1 MIEDEEREM
10 AMSRAQRMVI
20 DVLSTVL
27 AVPVM
32 LVGLPIVWLARL
44 ITGRR

>member
-20 DVLSTVL
+20 DVLASVL